1 MAAFLRITVDSSMI
15 RPSLRTQFSSCAD
28 LEFFSGGRGFQVM
41 IIVLVGVGVEMRS
54 IFLVILQREF
64 NKFEFSRA
72 DFSFLFNT
80 YMLIFFSLNKMNLW
94 CSSPL
99 SWNEYGVINLNNIL
113 LYVKNTENYTRNQSL
128 NIMRWTN
135 IRSGVIKLH
144 HEVFWI

>member
-28 LEFFSGGRGFQVM
+28 LDFFFRRERIPSDDIHACRGRGRDEVN
-41 IIVLVGVGVEMRS
+41 
-54 IFLVILQREF
+54 FLVILPREF